1 MREAPISI
9 LDLDEYVP
17 YWMASISRVL
27 VEAMQAKLLGLGL
40 TIAEWRLMV
49 VIAMHG
55 TTQAIDIS
63 RRTRM
68 DQVAVHRAI
77 KSLIAKNMLKRQAQ
91 GQDMRRKPL
100 QLTRKGLAV
109 YQDMQPAARDVEGDL
124 LRLLDARERK
134 ILRALLGKLYRA
146 TRINGEVR

>member
-17 YWMASISRVL
+17 YWMASISRGL
-27 VEAMQAKLLGLGL
+27 VEAMQAKLLGPGL

-77 KSLIAKNMLKRQAQ
+77 KSLIAKNLLKRQAQ

-100 QLTRKGLAV
+100 QLTTKGWAV
-109 YQDMQPAARDVEGDL
+109 YRDMQPAARDVEGDL

>member
-1 MREAPISI
+1 MRPPLGRQLAPA
-9 LDLDEYVP
+9 
-17 YWMASISRVL
+17 W
-27 VEAMQAKLLGLGL
+27 
-40 TIAEWRLMV
+40 
-49 VIAMHG
+49 

-77 KSLIAKNMLKRQAQ
+77 KSLIAKDLLKRQAH
-91 GQDMRRKPL
+91 GRDMRRKPL

-109 YQDMQPAARDVEGDL
+109 YRDMQPAARDVEAEL

-134 ILRALLGKLYRA
+134 VLRALLGKLYRA
-146 TRINGEVR
+146 TRVVRLERRRTPKR